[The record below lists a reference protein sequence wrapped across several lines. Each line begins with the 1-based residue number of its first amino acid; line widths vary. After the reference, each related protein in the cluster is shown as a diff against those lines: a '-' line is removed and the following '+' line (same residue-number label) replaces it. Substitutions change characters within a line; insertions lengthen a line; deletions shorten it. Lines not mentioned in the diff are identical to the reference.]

1 MRHNNISFTRLT
13 PIVLGL
19 FLLGGCS
26 EPSNDTAASSAPP
39 AEVPV
44 SPAATAEEYT
54 DVVAT
59 VEAEEITF
67 SLLNTMLNSSAM
79 VGLSIPALGTPE
91 RNQTIITL
99 LDKAITANLL
109 YLDALQKGVDQQPL
123 YQREIRQ
130 FEDAIVASLYREK
143 VLYGDIEVSEGEIQ
157 ESFKRTA
164 GKGDELTDDTRF
176 ATRASLR
183 NAKLNTLKTR
193 LRSRIR
199 EGVTVEIEPAV
210 LNPDSDAAR
219 TDETVVAR
227 VEDTVVTWGEVKEL
241 MRGADKRV
249 ASAEFLLDSDTE
261 RKKRLDVYIDNRV
274 MAIKGRAAGLESERS
289 YQERTKEYRKT
300 RLINLHRGQLISE
313 WSPSDEELKAF
324 FEANKDRIS
333 IPEMRKVQMVV
344 LKTQAE
350 AEDIK
355 QKIDDGEMTMFQAA
369 MDYSIDPTAKQSLGD
384 MGWVSRGSGFPELDE
399 FTFFLEPEVL
409 GGPVESP
416 AGWHLV
422 KVLDVQDAQLI
433 NMGEPQ
439 TRRTTLRLYMGDK
452 LDNYVIDLRK
462 NDFKVAV
469 NEEELTRQF
478 KREAEYIA
486 KLTEQAAQEGSV
498 TSERQTEL
506 EKLIAPSAQE

>member
-1 MRHNNISFTRLT
+1 MRHHNISFTRLT
-13 PIVLGL
+13 PFVLGV
-19 FLLGGCS
+19 FLLGACS
-26 EPSNDTAASSAPP
+26 EPSNGTSAPQATAPVAAAASD
-39 AEVPV
+39 EQF
-44 SPAATAEEYT
+44 T

-59 VEAEEITF
+59 VDSEEITF

-109 YLDALQKGVDQQPL
+109 YLDARKQGVDQQAD
-123 YQREIRQ
+123 YQQDVHR
-130 FEDAIVASLYREK
+130 FEDAILASLYRSN
-143 VLYGDIEVSEGEIQ
+143 VLYGDIEVSEEEIQ
-157 ESFKRTA
+157 DYFKRTA
-164 GKGDELTDDTRF
+164 EEGEELTDDARF
-176 ATRASLR
+176 AIRASLR

-199 EGVTVEIEPAV
+199 EGATVEIEPGV
-210 LNPDSDAAR
+210 LNPDGDEAR

-227 VEDTVVTWGEVKEL
+227 VDDTVVTWGEVKEL
-241 MRGADKRV
+241 MYGADKRV

-261 RKKRLDVYIDNRV
+261 RQKRLDVYIDNRV
-274 MAIKGRAAGLESERS
+274 MAIKGRAAGLESDPS
-289 YQERTKEYRKT
+289 YLERTGEYRKT

-313 WSPSDEELKAF
+313 WTPGDEELKVF
-324 FEANKDRIS
+324 FDANKDRIS
-333 IPEMRKVQMVV
+333 VPEMRKVQMVV

-355 QKIDDGEMTMFQAA
+355 QRIDAGELTMFQAA
-369 MDYSIDPTAKQSLGD
+369 MEHSIDPRAKQTLGD
-384 MGWVSRGSGFPELDE
+384 MGWVSHGSGFPELDE
-399 FTFFLEPEVL
+399 FTFFLEPDVL

-433 NMGEPQ
+433 NLGEPQ
-439 TRRTTLRLYMGDK
+439 TRRTTLRLYMGEK
-452 LDNYVIDLRK
+452 LDSYVIELRK

-469 NEEELTRQF
+469 FEDELARQF
-478 KREAEYIA
+478 KREAEFIA
-486 KLTEQAAQEGSV
+486 GLTEQAAQEGSI
-498 TSERQTEL
+498 TSAREADLQE
-506 EKLIAPSAQE
+506 LIAPDARD